1 MARWGFTPFPKN
13 WSEVIDRIYL
23 KDVYGQAA
31 RELGLPDTVDEQVPV
46 KLFDGVV
53 FNPNDPLSYLEG
65 LAIRQEIRIDGE
77 EGLRHHAPLPV
88 ETMFTPLKR
97 AGGHP

>member
-13 WSEVIDRIYL
+13 WSEVIDRIYR

-46 KLFDGVV
+46 KLFDGVI
-53 FNPNDPLSYLEG
+53 FNPNDPLSYLDS
-65 LAIRQEIRIDGE
+65 LPIRREIRIE
-77 EGLRHHAPLPV
+77 EIPIDVVQPRPLRLA
-88 ETMFTPLKR
+88 
-97 AGGHP
+97 A